1 MYLIAH
7 QSEINR
13 WVSGIFKSRNSAID
27 YLESIPQVER
37 PYLLEFSW
45 DDYPIY
51 LLETH
56 GVEFTLYDEAGITA
70 YINTL
75 TIQANN
81 DDYFYG
87 NIYRIDRDWQSSK
100 IGKDRMGLI
109 SHIHIYNEQIA
120 SIKAIGIANYF

>member
-7 QSEINR
+7 QSGINR

-27 YLESIPQVER
+27 YLDLIPQVER
-37 PYLLEFSW
+37 PSLLEFTYN
-45 DDYPIY
+45 DYPVY

-56 GVEFTLYDEAGITA
+56 GSEFTLYDRTEITA
-70 YINTL
+70 YINNL
-75 TIQANN
+75 TVQDD

-87 NIYRIDRDWQSSK
+87 NIYRIDRDWRSSK

-109 SHIHIYNEQIA
+109 PHIHIHNEQIA
-120 SIKAIGIANYF
+120 SIKDVGIANYF